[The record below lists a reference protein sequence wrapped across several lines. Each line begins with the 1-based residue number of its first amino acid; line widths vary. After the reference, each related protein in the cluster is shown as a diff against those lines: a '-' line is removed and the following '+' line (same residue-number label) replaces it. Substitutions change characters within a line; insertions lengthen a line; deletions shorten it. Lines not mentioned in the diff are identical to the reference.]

1 MMRGEAGLPRQV
13 TVTGGPE
20 EGPGT
25 RVHGIKHNTLACR
38 ATGRSRAEGKGLL
51 LEDRYF
57 TTRGVTLKNMDSDWG
72 LGVFT
77 GGFNF

>member
-1 MMRGEAGLPRQV
+1 MAPKRVPAPEYTV

-25 RVHGIKHNTLACR
+25 RGIKHNTLVCR

-72 LGVFT
+72 FGFFT